1 MKKSNIPT
9 TVDEY
14 ISSQPKEVQPFLKEL
29 RSIIRKAAPDAE
41 ETISYQMPAYK
52 QEGVLVF
59 FGGWKN
65 HCGFYPTSTPT
76 AAFKEKLAKYTV
88 SKGAIQ
94 FPYDKPLPVQLITA
108 IVKFK
113 IKENLEKKSLKSITK
128 KKVSKK

>member
-1 MKKSNIPT
+1 MIKSKAPG

-14 ISSQPKEVQPFLKEL
+14 IAQQPKEVQGFLKEL
-29 RSIIRKAAPDAE
+29 RSIIKKAAPEAE

-76 AAFKEKLAKYTV
+76 AAFKDKLAKYTV

-94 FPYDKPLPVQLITA
+94 LPYDKPIPVQLITA

-113 IKENLEKKSLKSITK
+113 IKENMEKKALKSLPK
-128 KKVSKK
+128 KKSAKK

>member
-1 MKKSNIPT
+1 MIKGTPPT
-9 TVDEY
+9 SVNEY

-29 RSIIRKAAPDAE
+29 RAIIKKAAPDAE

-52 QEGVLVF
+52 QDGVLVY

-65 HCGFYPTSTPT
+65 HCGFYPTSTAT
-76 AAFKEKLAKYTV
+76 AAFKEKLTKYNV

-94 FPYDKPLPVQLITA
+94 LPYDKPLPVQLITA

-113 IKENLEKKSLKSITK
+113 IMENLEKKSLKALTK
-128 KKVSKK
+128 KKASKK